1 VLGTGRQTIKF
12 EWEPVAAAAGMEVV
26 ELQVLVMY
34 CMYSVCCKHT
44 HTHTYTHTQRER
56 ERERER
62 LHHVCVWTCVGV
74 WVGVDVYVCVYNTT
88 DVS

>member
-1 VLGTGRQTIKF
+1 MLGTGRQTIKF

-44 HTHTYTHTQRER
+44 HTHTYTERER

-62 LHHVCVWTCVGV
+62 EITSCVCVDVCVCVG
-74 WVGVDVYVCVYNTT
+74 GCGCVCVC
-88 DVS
+88 V

>member
-1 VLGTGRQTIKF
+1 MLGTGRQTIKF

-44 HTHTYTHTQRER
+44 HTHTYTQRER

-62 LHHVCVWTCVGV
+62 EITSCVCVDVCGCVG
-74 WVGVDVYVCVYNTT
+74 GCGCVCVC
-88 DVS
+88 V